1 MMRIAYLVNKYPD
14 RVPVRVERKD
24 DRIPDISNKK
34 FLVPRDMTVG
44 QFMLHLRQR
53 LEIKK
58 AQGIFIFVNNV
69 LPPNMSLMGQL
80 YEENKDHELML
91 NMTYTL
97 ENIFG

>member
-1 MMRIAYLVNKYPD
+1 MMRIAYLVNRHPD
-14 RVPVRVERKD
+14 RVPVRVERRD

-34 FLVPRDMTVG
+34 FLVPRDMPVG

-53 LEIKK
+53 LDINKS
-58 AQGIFIFVNNV
+58 QGVFVFVNNV

-80 YEENKDHELML
+80 YEEHKDHELML
-91 NMTYTL
+91 NIVYAL